1 MTCIRRAALEKEFLL
16 FGAAI
21 LFFTSIAS
29 VPPARAQE
37 AQLEGM
43 PVAAIRVVDETGH
56 EIPEKLP
63 PLALKP
69 GEAFHIES
77 ERESLRQLYQTGL
90 FADIRVDATT
100 PAGSLNISFVVKRNY
115 YNNVV
120 RVDGLKEPPNEA
132 TALAALRLSLGEPF
146 QTSALTDG
154 LARLGETLHEDGF
167 YEAKWQYQLTP
178 HEDSREMD
186 IAIHVTPGPRARISS
201 VGLNN
206 QTPFSAKD
214 ILGHAHLKRG
224 DEVTSERLDR
234 GTERLR
240 SYLVAAGYLGARVSS
255 QRGDYDPATH
265 MLPISLD
272 VIAGPRV
279 RVEVS
284 GVKYSAKKTRKLL
297 PIYAEGA
304 VDSDLL
310 EEGLRNLRDALQNDG
325 YFDSKVTFSTH
336 EDPQSHEEVIEYQVQ
351 RGMKHRL
358 IGIRIEGNKY
368 FSNDLLMSRL
378 QIQKESLLSGGKFS
392 QQMVRS
398 DGDSIRAIYLSN
410 GFLQAQVKS
419 DFVDNYEGKAGHIFV
434 TFQIDEG
441 QQTRVSELHIEGNSA
456 LSDKQLLSVV
466 SSTPG
471 QPYSEVNVTSDRDNI
486 LAYYFDEGFPD
497 ARFEATEKPAAPD
510 RVELTYHITEGARV
524 DVSKVLLAGYRYTRP
539 GIIARH
545 VTVKTGGPL
554 REGDVISTQQELYNL
569 GIFDRVQVAPQNP
582 DGTYPDK
589 PVVVAVEEGKRYT
602 LSYGF
607 GFEAQRLS
615 STTNATATTLQA
627 SPLGIFE
634 ASKINVG
641 GRAHTA
647 SFKVRASTLQYQ
659 GLMSYTAPN
668 FLTYPW
674 LNLILTGYADKTQ
687 NVNTFTSTRYEGSL
701 QLVQSPSSST
711 SIFYRYFYRRVL
723 ASSLQNHISVQQI
736 PLFSQPTQVSGFGI
750 TWVRDRRNNP
760 ADPSRGT
767 FNTVDISTSSQSLGS
782 SSSFVR
788 FFAQNSSYTPI
799 GRSLVFARSI
809 QIGVEEPF
817 GGSTL
822 DNVPL
827 PERFFGGGGT
837 SIRGFGLNQ
846 AGPRDITTG
855 FPIGGLALLVLNQ
868 ELRFPLKLPL
878 IGNRLGGAV
887 FYDAG
892 NVYSDIHHVSLRYT
906 PLAPPAGCQPGST
919 LSEQQCPNLNYLSH
933 TVGFGFR
940 YATPIGPVRLDL
952 GYQLNP
958 ASFIF
963 QPTGSTTTQT
973 SQLPHF
979 QFFFNIGSIF

>member
-1 MTCIRRAALEKEFLL
+1 MNCKHRCAH
-16 FGAAI
+16 GAAI
-21 LFFTSIAS
+21 RAAGAMILLS
-29 VPPARAQE
+29 VILTCPTAVRSQDAQF
-37 AQLEGM
+37 EGK
-43 PVAAIRVVDETGH
+43 PVVSVHVVDESGH

-63 PLALKP
+63 PLPLAAGHP
-69 GEAFHIES
+69 FHIEA
-77 ERESLRQLYQTGL
+77 ERESLRQLNQMGL
-90 FADIRVDATT
+90 FADIHVEAASTT
-100 PAGSLNISFVVKRNY
+100 SGLDVSFVVQRNY
-115 YNNVV
+115 FNNVI

-132 TALAALRLSLGEPF
+132 TALAALRLPLGEPF
-146 QTSALTDG
+146 QLSALNDG
-154 LARLGETLHEDGF
+154 LTRLGETLHEDGF
-167 YEAKWQYQLTP
+167 YEAKWRYQLTP
-178 HEDSREMD
+178 HDDTREMD
-186 IAIHVTPGPRARISS
+186 IHIEVTPGPRAKISS

-206 QTPFSAKD
+206 QTPFPGKD
-214 ILGHAHLKRG
+214 ILGHVHLKRG
-224 DEVTSERLDR
+224 DEITSDRLDR

-240 SYLVAAGYLGARVSS
+240 NYLVSAGYLGARVAAH
-255 QRGDYDPATH
+255 RGDYDPNTR
-265 MLPISLD
+265 MLPLTLD
-272 VIAGPRV
+272 VLAGPRV
-279 RVEVS
+279 RISVT
-284 GVKYSAKKTRKLL
+284 GAKFSDKRLRKLL

-310 EEGLRNLRDALQNDG
+310 EEGLRNLRDALQNEG
-325 YFDSKVTFSTH
+325 YFDSKVVYATH
-336 EDPQSHEEVIEYQVQ
+336 QDPQSHEDVIEYQIQ
-351 RGMKHRL
+351 RGIKHRL
-358 IGIRIEGNKY
+358 VGIRIEGNKY
-368 FSNDLLMSRL
+368 FSDELLASRL
-378 QIQKESLLSGGKFS
+378 QIQKESLLSVGKFS

-398 DGDSIRAIYLSN
+398 DGDSIHAIYLAN
-410 GFLQAQVKS
+410 GFLQSQVKS
-419 DFVDNYEGKAGHIFV
+419 EVTDDYEGKAGHVFV
-434 TFQIDEG
+434 TFQIEEG
-441 QQTRVSELHIEGNSA
+441 EQTRVSALHLEGNQA
-456 LSDKQLLSVV
+456 LSDKQLLNVV

-471 QPYSEVNVTSDRDNI
+471 QPYSEANVTSDRDNI

-497 ARFEATEKPAAPD
+497 ARFDAEAKPTAPD
-510 RVELTYHITEGARV
+510 RIEVTYHITEGARV

-539 GIIARH
+539 GIIARQ
-545 VTVKTGGPL
+545 VTVKAGGPL
-554 REGDVISTQQELYNL
+554 REGDVIGTQQKLYNL

-582 DGTYPDK
+582 DGDYPEK

-615 STTNATATTLQA
+615 STSNATVTTLQV

-659 GLMSYTAPN
+659 GLLSYTAPN

-674 LNLILTGYADKTQ
+674 LNLILTGYADKTR

-723 ASSLQNHISVQQI
+723 ASSLQIAVQQI

-767 FNTVDISTSSQSLGS
+767 FNTVDFSTSSQSLGS
-782 SSSFVR
+782 SASFVR
-788 FFAQNSSYTPI
+788 FFAQTSSYSPI
-799 GRSLVFARSI
+799 GRFLVFARST
-809 QIGVEEPF
+809 QFGVEVPF

-827 PERFFGGGGT
+827 PERFFGGGGN
-837 SIRGFGLNQ
+837 SLRGFGLNQ
-846 AGPRDITTG
+846 AGPRDVTTG
-855 FPIGGLALLVLNQ
+855 FPIGGLALLVFNQ
-868 ELRFPLKLPL
+868 EMRFPMKLPF

-906 PLAPPAGCQPGST
+906 SLPPPAGCQPGST
-919 LSEQQCPNLNYLSH
+919 LPELQCPNLNYFSH

-958 ASFIF
+958 ASFVF
-963 QPTGSTTTQT
+963 QPTGTTTTQV

-979 QFFFNIGSIF
+979 QFFFNIGSTF

>member
-1 MTCIRRAALEKEFLL
+1 MTCKGRAALGTCVRAIGAAGLL
-16 FGAAI
+16 FTFLACGR
-21 LFFTSIAS
+21 L
-29 VPPARAQE
+29 ARGQD
-37 AQLEGM
+37 AQLEGKI
-43 PVAAIRVVDETGH
+43 VAAVRVADEAGR
-56 EIPEKLP
+56 EIPERLG
-63 PLALKP
+63 PLALKA
-69 GEAFHIES
+69 GEAFHIDA
-77 ERESLRQLYQTGL
+77 ERESLRQLNQTGL
-90 FADIRVDATT
+90 FSDIRAEAASTA
-100 PAGSLNISFVVKRNY
+100 AGLEVSFIVKRNY

-146 QTSALTDG
+146 QASALDDG
-154 LARLGETLHEDGF
+154 LARLGDTLKDDGF
-167 YEAKWQYQLTP
+167 YEAKWKYRLTP
-178 HEDSREMD
+178 HDDTREMD
-186 IAIHVTPGPRARISS
+186 IRVVVTPGLRAKISS

-206 QTPFSAKD
+206 QTTFPAKE
-214 ILGHAHLKRG
+214 ILERVHLQHG
-224 DEVTSERLDR
+224 NEVTSDRLDR

-240 SYLVAAGYLGARVSS
+240 TFLVAAGYLGARVAAH
-255 QRGDYDPATH
+255 RGDYDPSTRT
-265 MLPISLD
+265 LPISLD

-279 RVEVS
+279 RVEVA
-284 GVKYSAKKTRKLL
+284 GAKFSAKKLRKLL

-310 EEGLRNLRDALQNDG
+310 EEGLRNLRDSLQSDG
-325 YFDSKVTFSTH
+325 YFDSKVTYAAH
-336 EDPQSHEEVIEYQVQ
+336 EDPQTHEEVIAYQIQ
-351 RGMKHRL
+351 RGIKHRL
-358 IGIRIEGNKY
+358 VGIRIEGNKY
-368 FSNDLLMSRL
+368 FSDELLAGRL
-378 QIQKESLLSGGKFS
+378 QIQKESLLSVGKFS
-392 QQMVRS
+392 QQMVKS
-398 DGDSIRAIYLSN
+398 DGDSIHALYLAN
-410 GFLQAQVKS
+410 GFLQSQVKS
-419 DFVDNYEGKAGHIFV
+419 EVSDDYRGRAGRVFV

-441 QQTRVSELHIEGNSA
+441 QQTRVASLHIEGNRA
-456 LSDKQLLSVV
+456 LSDNQLLSVV

-471 QPYSEVNVTSDRDNI
+471 QPYSEANVTSDRDNI
-486 LAYYFDEGFPD
+486 LAYYFDDGFPD
-497 ARFEATEKPAAPD
+497 ARFDAETQPAAAY
-510 RVELTYHITEGARV
+510 RVDVTYHITEGLRV

-539 GIIARH
+539 GIIARQ
-545 VTVKTGGPL
+545 VTVKAGGPL
-554 REGDVISTQQELYNL
+554 REGDVIGTQQKLYNL

-582 DGTYPDK
+582 EGSYPDK

-607 GFEAQRLS
+607 GVEAQRLS
-615 STTNATATTLQA
+615 STTNATVTTLQA

-659 GLMSYTAPN
+659 GLLSYTAPN

-674 LNLILTGYADKTQ
+674 LSLILTGYADKTR

-723 ASSLQNHISVQQI
+723 ASSLQIAVQQI
-736 PLFSQPTQVSGFGI
+736 PLFSQPTQVSGFGV

-767 FNTVDISTSSQSLGS
+767 FNTVDISTSSVSLGS
-782 SSSFVR
+782 SASFDR
-788 FFAQNSSYTPI
+788 FFMQNSSYTPI
-799 GRSLVFARSI
+799 GRSFVFARST
-809 QIGVEEPF
+809 QFGVEVPF
-817 GGSTL
+817 GGSML

-837 SIRGFGLNQ
+837 SLRGFGLNQ
-846 AGPRDITTG
+846 AGPRDVTTG
-855 FPIGGLALLVLNQ
+855 FPIGGLAMIVFNQ

-906 PLAPPAGCQPGST
+906 PLPPPAGCQPGST
-919 LSEQQCPNLNYLSH
+919 LPELQCPNLNYLSH

-952 GYQLNP
+952 GYQINP
-958 ASFIF
+958 ASFTF
-963 QPTGSTTTQT
+963 EAAGTTTTQV

>member
-1 MTCIRRAALEKEFLL
+1 MTSKNRTALGIFIRAMGAAALSLTFLAL
-16 FGAAI
+16 VRTAI
-21 LFFTSIAS
+21 G
-29 VPPARAQE
+29 QD
-37 AQLEGM
+37 AQLEGK
-43 PVAAIRVVDETGH
+43 PVVVVHIVDEAGH

-63 PLALKP
+63 PLALKAGVP
-69 GEAFHIES
+69 FHIDS
-77 ERESLRQLYQTGL
+77 ERDSLRQLNQTGL
-90 FADIRVDATT
+90 FSDIRAEAASATE
-100 PAGSLNISFVVKRNY
+100 GLEVSFVVKRNY
-115 YNNVV
+115 YNNIV

-146 QTSALTDG
+146 QASALDDG
-154 LARLGETLHEDGF
+154 LARLGETLKEDGF
-167 YEAKWQYQLTP
+167 YEANWRYQLAP
-178 HEDSREMD
+178 HDGTREMD
-186 IAIHVTPGPRARISS
+186 IHVEVTPGPRARISS
-201 VGLNN
+201 VGLTN
-206 QTPFSAKD
+206 QTPFSGKE
-214 ILGHAHLKRG
+214 ILEHVHLGRG
-224 DEVTSERLDR
+224 NEVTSERIDR

-240 SYLVAAGYLGARVSS
+240 SFLVGAGYLGARVATH
-255 QRGDYDPATH
+255 RGDYDPGTRT
-265 MLPISLD
+265 LPISLD
-272 VIAGPRV
+272 VVAGPRV
-279 RVEVS
+279 QVEVT
-284 GVKYSAKKTRKLL
+284 GAKFSAKKLRKLL

-310 EEGLRNLRDALQNDG
+310 EEGMRNLRDSLQNDG
-325 YFDSKVTFSTH
+325 YFDSKVTYATRQ
-336 EDPQSHEEVIEYQVQ
+336 DPQSHEELIEYQVV

-358 IGIRIEGNKY
+358 VGIRIGGNKY
-368 FSNDLLMSRL
+368 FSDDLLASRL
-378 QIQKESLLSGGKFS
+378 QVQKESLLSVGKFS
-392 QQMVRS
+392 QQMVKS
-398 DGDSIRAIYLSN
+398 DGDSIHALYLAN
-410 GFLQAQVKS
+410 GFLQSQVKS
-419 DFVDNYEGKAGHIFV
+419 EAVDDYEGKAGHVFV

-441 QQTRVSELHIEGNSA
+441 QQTRVAELHIEGNQA
-456 LSDKQLLSVV
+456 LNNNQLLNVV

-471 QPYSEVNVTSDRDNI
+471 QPYSEANITSDRDNI

-497 ARFEATEKPAAPD
+497 ARFDSDVKAAEPYKVD
-510 RVELTYHITEGARV
+510 VTYHITEGSRV

-539 GIIARH
+539 GIIKRQ
-545 VTVKTGGPL
+545 VTVKAGGPL
-554 REGDVISTQQELYNL
+554 REGDVIGTQQKLYNL

-582 DGTYPDK
+582 EGTYPDK

-607 GFEAQRLS
+607 GVEAQRLS
-615 STTNATATTLQA
+615 STTNATVTTLQA
-627 SPLGIFE
+627 SPMGIFE

-659 GLMSYTAPN
+659 GLLGYTAPN

-674 LNLILTGYADKTQ
+674 LSLIITGYADKTR

-723 ASSLQNHISVQQI
+723 ASSLQISVQQI

-767 FNTVDISTSSQSLGS
+767 FNTVDISTSSVSLGS
-782 SSSFVR
+782 SASFDR
-788 FFAQNSSYTPI
+788 FFMQNSSYTPI
-799 GRSLVFARSI
+799 GRSFVFARST
-809 QIGVEEPF
+809 QFGVEVPF

-846 AGPRDITTG
+846 AGPRDVTTG
-855 FPIGGLALLVLNQ
+855 FPIGGLAMIVFNQ

-892 NVYSDIHHVSLRYT
+892 NVYSDIHHLSLRYS
-906 PLAPPAGCQPGST
+906 PLPPPTGCQPGST
-919 LSEQQCPNLNYLSH
+919 LPELQCPNLNYLSH

-952 GYQLNP
+952 GYQINP
-958 ASFIF
+958 ASFVF
-963 QPTGSTTTQT
+963 EPTGTTTTQV

>member
-1 MTCIRRAALEKEFLL
+1 MTSKNRTALGKFIRAIGAAALSLTFLAL
-16 FGAAI
+16 ARTAI
-21 LFFTSIAS
+21 GQD
-29 VPPARAQE
+29 AQI
-37 AQLEGM
+37 EGKT
-43 PVAAIRVVDETGH
+43 VAAVHIVDEAGH

-63 PLALKP
+63 ALALRA
-69 GEAFHIES
+69 GEPFHIDS
-77 ERESLRQLYQTGL
+77 ERDSLRQLNQTGL
-90 FADIRVDATT
+90 FSDIRAEATST
-100 PAGSLNISFVVKRNY
+100 VEGLVVSFVVKRNY
-115 YNNVV
+115 YNNIV

-146 QTSALTDG
+146 QASALDDG
-154 LARLGETLHEDGF
+154 LARLGETLKEDGF
-167 YEAKWQYQLTP
+167 YEAKWRYQLTP
-178 HEDSREMD
+178 HDNTREMD
-186 IAIHVTPGPRARISS
+186 IHVEVTPGPRARISS
-201 VGLNN
+201 VGLTN
-206 QTPFSAKD
+206 QTPFSGKE
-214 ILGHAHLKRG
+214 ILEHVHMGRG
-224 DEVTSERLDR
+224 NEVTSERIDR

-240 SYLVAAGYLGARVSS
+240 SFLVGAGYLGARVATH
-255 QRGDYDPATH
+255 RGDYDPGTRT
-265 MLPISLD
+265 LPISLD
-272 VIAGPRV
+272 VVAGPRV
-279 RVEVS
+279 QVEVT
-284 GVKYSAKKTRKLL
+284 GAKFSAKKLRKLL

-310 EEGLRNLRDALQNDG
+310 EEGMRNLRDSLQNDG
-325 YFDSKVTFSTH
+325 YFDSKVTYATRQ
-336 EDPQSHEEVIEYQVQ
+336 DPQSHEEVIEYQVV

-358 IGIRIEGNKY
+358 VGIRIGGNKY
-368 FSNDLLMSRL
+368 FSDDLLASRL
-378 QIQKESLLSGGKFS
+378 QIQKESLLSVGKFS
-392 QQMVRS
+392 QQMVKS
-398 DGDSIRAIYLSN
+398 DGDSIHALYLAN
-410 GFLQAQVKS
+410 GFLQSQVKS
-419 DFVDNYEGKAGHIFV
+419 EAVDDYEGKAGHVFV

-441 QQTRVSELHIEGNSA
+441 QQTRVAELHIEGNQA
-456 LSDKQLLSVV
+456 LNNNQLLNVV

-471 QPYSEVNVTSDRDNI
+471 QPYSEANITSDRDNI

-497 ARFEATEKPAAPD
+497 ARFDSDVKPAEPYKVD
-510 RVELTYHITEGARV
+510 VTYHITEGSLV

-539 GIIARH
+539 GIIKRQ
-545 VTVKTGGPL
+545 VTVKAGGPL
-554 REGDVISTQQELYNL
+554 REGDVIGTQQKLYNL

-582 DGTYPDK
+582 EGNYPDK

-607 GFEAQRLS
+607 GVEAQRLS
-615 STTNATATTLQA
+615 STTNATVTTLQA
-627 SPLGIFE
+627 SPMGIFE

-659 GLMSYTAPN
+659 GLLGYTAPN

-674 LNLILTGYADKTQ
+674 LSLILTGYADKTR

-723 ASSLQNHISVQQI
+723 ASSLQISVQQI

-767 FNTVDISTSSQSLGS
+767 FNTVDISTSSVSLGS
-782 SSSFVR
+782 SASFDR
-788 FFAQNSSYTPI
+788 FFMQNSSYTPI
-799 GRSLVFARSI
+799 GRSFVFARST
-809 QIGVEEPF
+809 QFGVEVPF

-846 AGPRDITTG
+846 AGPRDVTTG
-855 FPIGGLALLVLNQ
+855 FPIGGLAMIVFNQ

-892 NVYSDIHHVSLRYT
+892 NVYSDIHHVSLRYS
-906 PLAPPAGCQPGST
+906 PLPPPTGCQPGST
-919 LSEQQCPNLNYLSH
+919 LPELQCPNLNYLSH
-933 TVGFGFR
+933 TIGFGFR

-952 GYQLNP
+952 GYQINP
-958 ASFIF
+958 ASFVF
-963 QPTGSTTTQT
+963 EPTGTTTTQV